1 MSAEPAPHGL
11 VVGLD
16 LLQRALDHTRAAL
29 ATISCDDIDRPTP
42 CAGWDLAGLLAHMED
57 ALDAFAEAADGAVS
71 LHSAAPAPLEARVQS
86 LQRKACALVGSWMSA
101 TTPYVE
107 VGGHPL
113 PVDAVARLA
122 ALEIAV
128 HGWDVG
134 RATGRGGPLPER
146 LAEELLP
153 TALRVA
159 LEGDDRFGPPLPVRP
174 EEPAGV
180 HVLALLGR
188 SSDWIAGSGSG
199 PGATPQ

>member
-1 MSAEPAPHGL
+1 MTAEPAPHGL
-11 VVGLD
+11 VAGLD
-16 LLQRALDHTRAAL
+16 LMQRALDHTRAAL
-29 ATISCDDIDRPTP
+29 STITCADVARPTP
-42 CAGWDLAGLLAHMED
+42 CAGWDLAALLAHMED
-57 ALDAFAEAADGAVS
+57 ALDAFAEAADGAVG
-71 LHSAAPAPLEARVQS
+71 LHSAAPAPLEVRVRS
-86 LQRKACALVGSWMSA
+86 LQSKACGLLGSWMAA
-101 TTPYVE
+101 TTPYVD

-113 PVDAVARLA
+113 PVDAVARIA

-153 TALRVA
+153 TALRIA
-159 LEGDDRFGPPLPVRP
+159 LEGDDRFGAPVPVHP

-188 SSDWIAGSGSG
+188 TAR
-199 PGATPQ
+199 